1 MNNFSLII
9 DYFIER
15 FRETSFL
22 KERLARTL
30 VKFILFCMIVC
41 TLLIVMLVLTAPASL
56 RTTFPVV
63 AAIVASMAVSL
74 VILRRGH
81 YNAAANLISTI
92 IVLALLGGVIARI
105 VREPNTVFSANFY
118 FLQASVVFIALFCT
132 KRWVVSFAVII
143 IACAIAAYALVSQ
156 RLDEAGAAVAR
167 MGCIYSVC
175 AVIFTVA
182 ISLLITTIFGAT
194 LKRLEEVSHQQAGQ
208 NEALHKLVDSI
219 TESSSDLAR
228 LSQDLSGASLVFT
241 EAAQNL
247 AASIEEITSAV
258 EEISAGM
265 ESVEG
270 GTRSQY
276 NDLSVLAERMGELS
290 ATVGDIGHITRE
302 TIDISSGI
310 GRDAHAGEQSL
321 TKMSGS
327 LGTIVDGSKD
337 IRNIINIIDDIS
349 DRINLLSLNAAI
361 EAARAGDAGR
371 GFAVVADEI
380 SKLADQTA
388 SSIKD
393 IDTLI
398 LTSDN
403 EINRGMI
410 DVTEVTGK
418 IALVI
423 ERITSIDGMMNQ
435 ISKHVQRQST
445 VNVAANEQVNNV
457 KIRSNESMIIIEEH
471 KNAISE
477 IVKTISDVNGITQ
490 NFVTEAEKILQ
501 NSRRMSDI
509 AAGLENAVRSTR
521 GVAGAGSTRLS
532 L

>member
-1 MNNFSLII
+1 MNGFSMMI
-9 DYFIER
+9 DYFVER
-15 FRETSFL
+15 FGGASFL
-22 KERLARTL
+22 MQRLARTL
-30 VKFILFCMIVC
+30 VKFILFCTTVC
-41 TLLIVMLVLTAPASL
+41 ALLVAVLLLVSPASL

-63 AAIVASMAVSL
+63 GAIVLSMAVSL

-81 YNAAANLISTI
+81 YNAAANTI
-92 IVLALLGGVIARI
+92 ITIVVLALLGGVFARSI
-105 VREPNTVFSANFY
+105 REPGTVFSANFY
-118 FLQASVVFIALFCT
+118 FLQTTVVLAALFCT

-143 IACAIAAYALVSQ
+143 IASDIAAYALVLQ
-156 RLDEAGAAVAR
+156 RLDPAGVAIAR
-167 MGCIYSVC
+167 MGCIYSIC
-175 AVIFTVA
+175 AILFTVA

-194 LKRLEEVSHQQAGQ
+194 LKRLEDVSRRQIGQ
-208 NEALHKLVDSI
+208 YGALQKLVDSI
-219 TESSSDLAR
+219 TESTSDLAR

-276 NDLSVLAERMGELS
+276 EDLGVLAERMGELS
-290 ATVGDIGHITRE
+290 ATVGDIGHITSK
-302 TIDISSGI
+302 TIDVSGGI
-310 GRDAHAGEQSL
+310 GRDAQAGEQSL
-321 TKMSGS
+321 AKMSGS
-327 LGTIVDGSKD
+327 LGMIVDGSKD

-388 SSIKD
+388 TSIKD

-398 LTSDN
+398 RTSDS
-403 EINRGMI
+403 EISRGMV

-423 ERITSIDGMMNQ
+423 ERISSIDGMMNQ
-435 ISKHVQRQST
+435 ISEHVRRQSA
-445 VNVAANEQVNNV
+445 VNVAANRQVDSV
-457 KIRSNESMIIIEEH
+457 KTRSNESMIIIEEH

-509 AAGLENAVRSTR
+509 AVGLENAVRSTR
-521 GVAGAGSTRLS
+521 SVAG
-532 L
+532 